1 MKPKVQIKTNVW
13 RDDNDQLETQL
24 IINNQVIDDYCGES
38 YFLIAKVLK
47 YLGYEVDVKHYN
59 SVSDD

>member
-1 MKPKVQIKTNVW
+1 MKPKVKISTNVW

-38 YFLIAKVLK
+38 YFIISKVLK
-47 YLGYEVDVKHYN
+47 HLGYEVDVKHYSSLN
-59 SVSDD
+59 DD

>member
-38 YFLIAKVLK
+38 YFLVAKVLK
-47 YLGYEVDVKHYN
+47 HLGYEVDVKHYS
-59 SVSDD
+59 SVYDD